1 MEQEQVGMAETGV
14 ERWTATRLAGLPR
27 RESVKYEI
35 VDGELFIVHAADDDH
50 QRAGRE
56 FTVELTLWDRRMG
69 LGEVLPTPGLLLGE
83 YDDVIPDVVWVSRD
97 TMARLEGPE
106 RKLHGAPELVVEVL
120 SPGRANERR
129 DREVKLRLYGRIGV
143 LEYWLADPR
152 SRTVDVFRR
161 CDDTLQ
167 HVATLRGEDLLTSPI
182 LPEFSVPVTRFFVR

>member
-1 MEQEQVGMAETGV
+1 MAGTGT
-14 ERWTATRLAGLPR
+14 ERWTATRLAALPR
-27 RESVKYEI
+27 REGVKYEI
-35 VDGELFIVHAADDDH
+35 VDGELFTVHAADDDH
-50 QRAGRE
+50 QLASGE
-56 FTVELTLWDRRMG
+56 FVIELGLWNRQTK
-69 LGEVLPTPGLLLGE
+69 LGFVMPTPGLLLGE

-152 SRTVDVFRR
+152 ARTVDVYRR
-161 CDDTLQ
+161 LDDTLQ
-167 HVATLRGEDLLTSPI
+167 HVATLQGDDLLTSPV
-182 LPEFSVPVTRFFVR
+182 LPDFSAPVARFFVR